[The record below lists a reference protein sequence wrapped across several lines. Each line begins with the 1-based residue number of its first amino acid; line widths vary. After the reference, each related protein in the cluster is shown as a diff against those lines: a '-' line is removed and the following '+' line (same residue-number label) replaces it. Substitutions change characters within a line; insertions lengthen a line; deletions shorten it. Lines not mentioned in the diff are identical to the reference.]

1 MGTLHIG
8 EYELMP
14 FDISA
19 KAVMDKY
26 LAQLDLDTS
35 DYTFAAN
42 YLWLS
47 NGTGFYSIINETF
60 CFFLLTSGE
69 LSMLLP
75 PVGKKANV
83 IDAMLVCFQL
93 MDDNNSS
100 PFYSKIEY
108 VDEILVSDF
117 INNLED
123 GAEIF
128 DMLEEYIIERKLVD
142 YLYDANDLI
151 ELRGGSYSS
160 KRNEI
165 NKFMRINPD
174 HVLDTLDVEKHGA
187 GILNLVNKWIADRMK
202 YMPREEADA
211 FLDGIYSERIAVK
224 RMLKD
229 YKALDLT
236 GLVITINGEIKGFTV
251 GEKVNSNTASVII
264 EKTDFEIF
272 GCAQYIF
279 REFVRILANDYNVT
293 SINVGDDMGFE
304 NLKKVK
310 LSYRPSKLLPKYTI
324 YKRY

>member
-1 MGTLHIG
+1 MGTLRIG

-75 PVGKKANV
+75 PVGKKSNV

-151 ELRGGSYSS
+151 ELKGGSYSS

-174 HVLDTLDVEKHGA
+174 HVLDTLDVEKHGE

-229 YKALDLT
+229 YRDLNLT
-236 GLVITINGEIKGFTV
+236 GLVIIINDEIKGFTV

-279 REFVRILANDYNVT
+279 REFVRMLAHDYNVT